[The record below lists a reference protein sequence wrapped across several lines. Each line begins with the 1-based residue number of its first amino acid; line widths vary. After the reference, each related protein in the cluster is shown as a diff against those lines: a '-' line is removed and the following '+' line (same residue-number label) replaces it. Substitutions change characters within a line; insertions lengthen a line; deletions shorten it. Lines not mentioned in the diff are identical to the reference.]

1 MPNQETNQEKSLLL
15 PKVKADCDVQAGD
28 QVGVWQMD
36 ARTTFDN
43 VASSLDYKAPG
54 EVKDISAVPTMWARP
69 LSFEMALHNPGF
81 PIRDQVIPQWR
92 GMLAAIALA
101 EVRSLPLKAKRL
113 RLDQVDNPFSK
124 ALSQLLPEPNAVLYS
139 ADAENPWKDIYIFDW
154 NGQPVGMTSP
164 STLVVTSEEGQWKGL
179 PWWQDGQLQDP
190 VRFLNDNEKALFW
203 RWLDNLLSEINQHQ
217 GKRNAIDKMTG
228 LVEEFRDSLGSA
240 PQENLSLSKNPQF
253 FGVPINIG
261 VLKAL
266 NQPVKAKAQPSN
278 VRLIPSPD
286 KENLPDLL
294 IVDPEIAEAWNQPP
308 QNVWIYDDRTLASFQ
323 LQGQTLGQLND
334 RSVRVLQAQDLFL
347 PELAFLEIEDALPG
361 ALLPSSSQN
370 LRFNG
375 EAITPL
381 LPLNPILLEY
391 LNPQDLMNKVVS
403 LEGLTVDGEGAKV
416 RVVLDLPLSGM
427 NPDSQKP
434 ENYRVY
440 KDYVLKEENIV
451 IDVPVLQVWPN
462 FQLTSWTHYYGF
474 YYDGQLAEDTFRVN
488 FPEATDVYP
497 FEEKLGNYQ
506 IVQFKSFPTYVECLS
521 EYNEL
526 QGLIVLS
533 PPETVKPT
541 GDWKIG
547 VDFGTSF
554 TNIYVNRQGRV
565 TDPLPLNNLQL
576 QVTNV
581 PDDTRVKTLFEFFV
595 PENFVPE
602 EKPLPLSSVLT
613 NRGFRKD
620 AGEDLDPIFDG
631 RVYVPQSSSFQPQ
644 QDFIKTDLKWSAKNL
659 PYNRLFL
666 KHLALHITAM
676 AVQDEGG
683 ARRIQW
689 CLSYPSAFSRRD
701 QRRLAS
707 VWQSIT
713 EDLAQS
719 TGVKHGCPGIQDLT
733 HFRTESL
740 AIAQYFAD
748 KEGENLVSSTCIDLG
763 GGTSDIS
770 IWERN
775 TLIHQ
780 CSVQL
785 AGRDLFSQFISRKPD
800 FILKHF
806 EQDKSQWSELE
817 GPAFN
822 AKLDVLLRND
832 SANWLR
838 NKRSFVEEEPE
849 FQGLLQLMALGF
861 SGLYYYIGTLLG
873 VLHQEGKYSAPQ
885 ITPVYIGGNGSQLL
899 NWLAEDGRFD
909 PDSEIN
915 ALLSKMLC
923 EGSQFKDTEEPT
935 RLSQRPKDEV
945 ACGLVLSQSK
955 LKGLER
961 ETEDLLIAGE
971 DCEINGRRIQFNERL
986 DLGQENVSQ
995 FEVPEL
1001 AQLALFVNSF
1011 QRAIKTLRIEG
1022 ILPLADYTITDD
1034 YEEQLE
1040 ENGPLWREVQR
1051 ELTAILITMKGESPD
1066 DIRVEPPFILALKAL
1081 LQVLG
1086 KRWVG

>member
-1 MPNQETNQEKSLLL
+1 
-15 PKVKADCDVQAGD
+15 
-28 QVGVWQMD
+28 
-36 ARTTFDN
+36 
-43 VASSLDYKAPG
+43 
-54 EVKDISAVPTMWARP
+54 
-69 LSFEMALHNPGF
+69 
-81 PIRDQVIPQWR
+81 
-92 GMLAAIALA
+92 
-101 EVRSLPLKAKRL
+101 
-113 RLDQVDNPFSK
+113 
-124 ALSQLLPEPNAVLYS
+124 
-139 ADAENPWKDIYIFDW
+139 
-154 NGQPVGMTSP
+154 
-164 STLVVTSEEGQWKGL
+164 
-179 PWWQDGQLQDP
+179 
-190 VRFLNDNEKALFW
+190 
-203 RWLDNLLSEINQHQ
+203 
-217 GKRNAIDKMTG
+217 
-228 LVEEFRDSLGSA
+228 
-240 PQENLSLSKNPQF
+240 
-253 FGVPINIG
+253 
-261 VLKAL
+261 
-266 NQPVKAKAQPSN
+266 
-278 VRLIPSPD
+278 
-286 KENLPDLL
+286 
-294 IVDPEIAEAWNQPP
+294 
-308 QNVWIYDDRTLASFQ
+308 
-323 LQGQTLGQLND
+323 
-334 RSVRVLQAQDLFL
+334 
-347 PELAFLEIEDALPG
+347 
-361 ALLPSSSQN
+361 
-370 LRFNG
+370 
-375 EAITPL
+375 
-381 LPLNPILLEY
+381 
-391 LNPQDLMNKVVS
+391 
-403 LEGLTVDGEGAKV
+403 
-416 RVVLDLPLSGM
+416 M

-451 IDVPVLQVWPN
+451 VDVPVLQVWPN

-488 FPEATDVYP
+488 FPEATDIYP

-506 IVQFKSFPTYVECLS
+506 LVRFKSFPTYVECLS

-533 PPETVKPT
+533 PPEKVKPT

-565 TDPLPLNNLQL
+565 TGSLPLNNLQL

-631 RVYVPQSSSFQPQ
+631 RVYVPQLLNFNPQ
-644 QDFIKTDLKWSAKNL
+644 QGFIKTDLKWSAGNL

-676 AVQDEGG
+676 AAQDEGG
-683 ARRIQW
+683 ARQIQW

-701 QRRLAS
+701 KRRLSS
-707 VWQSIT
+707 VWESIT
-713 EDLAQS
+713 NELEQS
-719 TGVKHGCPGIQDLT
+719 TGVKHFCPGIQDLT

-748 KEGENLVSSTCIDLG
+748 KEGHNLVSSTCIDLG

-806 EQDKSQWSELE
+806 EKDQSDWSELE

-822 AKLDVLLRND
+822 AKLDVLLRNE

-838 NKRSFVEEEPE
+838 TKRSFVEEETE

-861 SGLYYYIGTLLG
+861 SGLYFYIGTLLG
-873 VLHQEGKYSAPQ
+873 VLHQEGKYSEPQ

-899 NWLAEDGRFD
+899 NWLAEDGRFA

-923 EGSQFKDTEEPT
+923 EGSEFQDTEEPT

-955 LKGLER
+955 LKGLEQQ
-961 ETEDLLIAGE
+961 TEDLLIAGE
-971 DCEINGRRIQFNERL
+971 GCEINGRRIQFNERL
-986 DLGQENVSQ
+986 DLGEENVSQ

-1001 AQLALFVNSF
+1001 EQLAVFVNSF

-1022 ILPLADYTITDD
+1022 IQPLADYTITDD

-1040 ENGPLWREVQR
+1040 ENGQLWREVQR
-1051 ELTAILITMKGESPD
+1051 ELTDILITMKGESPD
-1066 DIRVEPPFILALKAL
+1066 NIRVEPPFILAVKAL